1 MEQEERNTAALT
13 QQMTALKTKLDLLTA
28 LDAEIL
34 ELTLNEDE
42 IAQEIEHADTYKAQ
56 LQTMVFE
63 LEGALKTKG
72 KEASTLEQIVSKHM
86 EELLNL
92 EAVTSILNLKR
103 LRHLYN
109 SVETRIRNLRSLG
122 ISSDSYSSLLA
133 SVLLNRLPPELRVI
147 VTREITDEE
156 WNLAKV
162 MEIFQKELDACE
174 RAAVSTTSTF
184 QGKKPVKDGCTNII
198 FTTD

>member
-1 MEQEERNTAALT
+1 MSDQENLVRKKRVRAGHRASTTRIIAQARENMEQEERNTAALT

-72 KEASTLEQIVSKHM
+72 KDASTLEVRQNHRVHHRPCSR
-86 EELLNL
+86 
-92 EAVTSILNLKR
+92 VTP
-103 LRHLYN
+103 H
-109 SVETRIRNLRSLG
+109 VNLRKRMAPTE
-122 ISSDSYSSLLA
+122 D
-133 SVLLNRLPPELRVI
+133 
-147 VTREITDEE
+147 RE
-156 WNLAKV
+156 
-162 MEIFQKELDACE
+162 
-174 RAAVSTTSTF
+174 
-184 QGKKPVKDGCTNII
+184 
-198 FTTD
+198 